1 MTATKFKTR
10 NLLKETLLDM
20 QVGATMEIFQDEFRS
35 ETVRWTAGHLNNEN
49 RRYTVT
55 CKGMRDRVIVTRVK

>member
-10 NLLKETLLDM
+10 NLLKETLVDM

-35 ETVRWTAGHLNNEN
+35 ETVRWTVAHLNNEN
-49 RRYTVT
+49 RKYAVT
-55 CKGMRDRVIVTRVK
+55 CKGMKDRVIVTRVK